1 MHALQKIGFWFSL
14 PAIMTSGTY
23 ALVML
28 GILAPN
34 LIEEFSIHRW
44 QVGLLSSISSLL
56 GGLCSPYAGRW
67 TDRIGPRRAAL
78 ISILVGTAAIL
89 LTAGAF
95 SYLFLFVP
103 AAVSALS
110 NAAVNPSTNK
120 LIAEH
125 SPSGHQGVITG
136 LKQSGVQLGAV
147 ISGLVLPPAMMA
159 WGWRWAVTACTL
171 FPLLTLA
178 VSWAS
183 IPADRPR
190 DGAPAGGL
198 FPSGS
203 GAPPLVKRLAVYAF
217 LLGMGTTSIMTYLP
231 LYTEEELAFS
241 ATFAGAAMAI
251 LGACGMASRILSAA
265 AAERFHN
272 PRRMLMILPGLA
284 VASGLLLAGAPALG
298 GSLGGYAILSAA
310 ALAGLGAVAWNA
322 VAMLTVIQVMP
333 MARAGQG
340 TGLVLLG
347 FLCGLGAGAP
357 LFGLSVDILGSYLP
371 GWLTVTGLYA
381 AGGLLMTAGGAEAE
395 GESG

>member
-1 MHALQKIGFWFSL
+1 MPVLQKIGFWFSL

-44 QVGLLSSISSLL
+44 QVGMLSSIASLL
-56 GGLCSPYAGRW
+56 GGLCSPWAGRW

-78 ISILVGTAAIL
+78 ISILVGAAAIL

-125 SPSGHQGVITG
+125 SPADYQGVITG

-178 VSWAS
+178 VSLAS

-190 DGAPAGGL
+190 RAS
-198 FPSGS
+198 PSGPSSPS
-203 GAPPLVKRLAVYAF
+203 GGGTPPLVKRLAVYAF
-217 LLGMGTTSIMTYLP
+217 LLGMGTVSIMTYLP
-231 LYTEEELAFS
+231 LYTEEELGFS
-241 ATFAGAAMAI
+241 ATFAGAAMAV
-251 LGACGMASRILSAA
+251 LGACGMVSRVLSSA

-272 PRRMLMILPGLA
+272 PRSMLMILPGLA

-298 GSLGGYAILSAA
+298 GYFVIPAAA
-310 ALAGLGAVAWNA
+310 ALAGVGAVAWNA

-333 MARAGQG
+333 VARAGVG
-340 TGLVLLG
+340 TGWVMLG

-381 AGGLLMTAGGAEAE
+381 SGGLLMMFGGDGREPAR
-395 GESG
+395 GDS

>member
-1 MHALQKIGFWFSL
+1 MPASLKKFGFWFSL

-44 QVGLLSSISSLL
+44 QVGLLSSVSSLM
-56 GGLCSPYAGRW
+56 GGLCSPWAGRW

-78 ISILVGTAAIL
+78 ISILVGASAIL

-110 NAAVNPSTNK
+110 NAVVNPSTNK
-120 LIAEH
+120 LISEH
-125 SPSGHQGVITG
+125 SSFGHQGVITG
-136 LKQSGVQLGAV
+136 LKQSGVQFGAV

-178 VSWAS
+178 VGLAC
-183 IPADRPR
+183 IPPDRER
-190 DGAPAGGL
+190 EAAPAGERPASGDGL
-198 FPSGS
+198 
-203 GAPPLVKRLAVYAF
+203 PPLVKLLAAYAF

-231 LYTEEELAFS
+231 LYAEEELSFS
-241 ATFAGAAMAI
+241 ATFAGAAMAV
-251 LGACGMASRILSAA
+251 LGVCGMSSRILSSV
-265 AAERFHN
+265 AAERYLS
-272 PRRMLMILPGLA
+272 PRSMLILLPGLA
-284 VASGLLLAGAPALG
+284 VAGGLLLAAAPALG
-298 GSLGGYAILSAA
+298 ATAIMTAS

-333 MARAGQG
+333 SARAGQG

-347 FLCGLGAGAP
+347 FLCGLGVGAP
-357 LFGLSVDILGSYLP
+357 LFGLSVDVWGSYLP

-381 AGGLLMTAGGAEAE
+381 AGGALVLFGAAARP
-395 GESG
+395 GPVKES

>member
-1 MHALQKIGFWFSL
+1 MPTLQKIGFWFSL

-44 QVGLLSSISSLL
+44 QVGLLSSVSSLL

-78 ISILVGTAAIL
+78 ISILVGAAAIL

-178 VSWAS
+178 VGLAS

-190 DGAPAGGL
+190 DGAPAGGY
-198 FPSGS
+198 FPSGG

-231 LYTEEELAFS
+231 LYTEEELSFS

-251 LGACGMASRILSAA
+251 LGACGMASRILSSA
-265 AAERFHN
+265 AAEHFHN

-284 VASGLLLAGAPALG
+284 VASGLLLAGAPA
-298 GSLGGYAILSAA
+298 LGGYAILSAA

-333 MARAGQG
+333 IARAGQG

-381 AGGLLMTAGGAEAE
+381 AGGVLMMTSGAAAAD
-395 GESG
+395 SV